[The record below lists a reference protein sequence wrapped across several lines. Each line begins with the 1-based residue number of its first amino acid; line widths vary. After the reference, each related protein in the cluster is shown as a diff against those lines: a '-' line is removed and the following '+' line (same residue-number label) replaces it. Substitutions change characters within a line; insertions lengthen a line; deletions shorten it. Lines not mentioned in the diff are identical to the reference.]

1 MLEKL
6 LLTGAAGAVGQ
17 ALRPMLPQIARS
29 VVLSDVVAIDDAKP
43 HETFQGCD
51 LGDKAAVDALF
62 DGVDGVDG
70 VIHLGGISIEKPFDL
85 ILNGNIVGVYNLFEA
100 ARHHGKPR
108 IIFASSNHTIGFYRR
123 DQRIDSS
130 VVPKPDTLYGV
141 SKAFGENLASLY
153 FDKFGQECLSV
164 RIGSCFPKPRDRR
177 MLATW
182 LAVEDLFDLCTR
194 AFDAPRLGHTI
205 VYGASA
211 NEESWWDN
219 SNAAFLG
226 WQPKHSSAKWRAE
239 VYATAPVQQPDDPAV
254 VFQGGGF
261 TALGHPNDES

>member
-1 MLEKL
+1 MLDKL
-6 LLTGAAGAVGQ
+6 LLTGAAGAVGR

-29 VVLSDVVAIDDAKP
+29 VVLSDLAAIDDAGP
-43 HETFQGCD
+43 HETFRQCD

-62 DGVDGVDG
+62 EGVDG

-85 ILNGNIVGVYNLFEA
+85 ILNGNIVGLYNVFEA

-108 IIFASSNHTIGFYRR
+108 IIFASSNHVIGFYRR
-123 DQRIDSS
+123 DQRLDST
-130 VVPKPDTLYGV
+130 VLPKPDTLYGL
-141 SKAFGENLASLY
+141 SKAFGENVASLY

-182 LAVEDLFDLCTR
+182 LAVEDLFDLCVR
-194 AFDAPRLGHTI
+194 AFEAPRLGHTI
-205 VYGASA
+205 VFGASA
-211 NEESWWDN
+211 NEETWWDN
-219 SNAAFLG
+219 GNAAFLG

-239 VYATAPVQQPDDPAV
+239 VYANAPVQQPDDPAV

-261 TALGHPNDES
+261 TALGHPDDEA

>member
-1 MLEKL
+1 MLERL
-6 LLTGAAGAVGQ
+6 LLTGAAGGLGQ

-29 VVLSDVVAIDDAKP
+29 VVLSDIIAIDDVKP
-43 HETFQGCD
+43 HETFHACD
-51 LGDKAAVDALF
+51 LGDRPAVDALF
-62 DGVDGVDG
+62 DRVDG

-85 ILNGNIVGVYNLFEA
+85 ILNGNIVGAYNVFEA

-108 IIFASSNHTIGFYRR
+108 IIFASSNHAIGFYRR

-130 VVPKPDTLYGV
+130 VLPKPDTLYGL

-182 LAVEDLFDLCTR
+182 LAVEDLFELCAR
-194 AFDAPRLGHTI
+194 AFEAPKLGHTI

-211 NEESWWDN
+211 NDESWWDN
-219 SNAAFLG
+219 GNAAFLG
-226 WQPKHSSAKWRAE
+226 WRPKHSSAKWRAE
-239 VYATAPVQQPDDPAV
+239 IYATPSGQKPDDPAV
-254 VFQGGGF
+254 VFQGGAF
-261 TALGHPNDES
+261 TALGHPDDEG